1 MSVATNPPMFRDA
14 AHRRAVMRNLAA
26 SIVPSALAFG
36 VLAPVTALLL
46 VGAGQLVELV
56 QAVVAGDVHFFD
68 AVAIAG
74 TAVLNAWIVGGL
86 AASVAG
92 VWIAMLSPFAPKKLQ
107 FYAGVT
113 AIGVVTAGLFLLP
126 LPAGA
131 AITTG
136 PLLTAA
142 AAISIAACARMF
154 TNWPLG
160 RGEDGRRAEQDRLAK
175 ARAERLAKERAATR

>member
-1 MSVATNPPMFRDA
+1 MSAATKPPVFRNA
-14 AHRRAVMRNLAA
+14 AHRRAVMRSLAA

-36 VLAPVTALLL
+36 ALAPVTALLL
-46 VGAGQLVELV
+46 VGAAPLVELV
-56 QAVVAGDVHFFD
+56 QAVAAGNVYFFD

-74 TAVLNAWIVGGL
+74 NAVLNAWIVGGL
-86 AASVAG
+86 AAALAG
-92 VWIAMLSPFAPKKLQ
+92 VWIAMLSPFAPKKLH

-136 PLLTAA
+136 PLLTVAG
-142 AAISIAACARMF
+142 AISIAACARMF